1 MKLALTGDE
10 WAKVVLSLAN
20 VVANR
25 SYNTL
30 GYLLSQ
36 FGCSVLCDES
46 INRIASCGEKDVEL
60 ALSGNTSW
68 QVIADALSE
77 MPIKQVGSLYAKV
90 TQAMSGAGAGEA
102 T

>member
-1 MKLALTGDE
+1 MKLALTGNE
-10 WAKVVLSLAN
+10 WVQVVLALAN

-30 GYLLSQ
+30 QAVLQAFGDATLSDEALDYISRTQ
-36 FGCSVLCDES
+36 SMSVNLE
-46 INRIASCGEKDVEL
+46 VQ
-60 ALSGNTSW
+60 GNTSW

-77 MPIKQVGSLYAKV
+77 LPIKQVGSLYAKI
-90 TQAMSGAGAGEA
+90 TQAMSGARAGEA